1 MDVGDVTTLANPE
14 VVETIRRMVQAEKAR
29 RGEVPK
35 DLSKEM
41 IEEIKRFGA
50 VE

>member
-1 MDVGDVTTLANPE
+1 

-29 RGEVPK
+29 RGEIPK

-41 IEEIKRFGA
+41 MEEIKRFGA
-50 VE
+50 AE

>member
-1 MDVGDVTTLANPE
+1 
-14 VVETIRRMVQAEKAR
+14 MVQTEKAQ

-35 DLSKEM
+35 DVSKEM